1 MTRNDIC
8 ARYFGSDQTQ
18 CSTHSAPFDSPS
30 ESRCSAA
37 RLSHDR
43 GADADA
49 AYDAFMARWKAVVL
63 QPSLGAYDTL
73 VMDLMAALQALSVPA
88 PTLPAPC
95 KGVCEYDDDP
105 HYHEALRDAV

>member
-43 GADADA
+43 GADAAMHEALTMVMGECRHDRGEP
-49 AYDAFMARWKAVVL
+49 DCRTMVV
-63 QPSLGAYDTL
+63 
-73 VMDLMAALQALSVPA
+73 ALSVRRTHRGGTPA
-88 PTLPAPC
+88 
-95 KGVCEYDDDP
+95 
-105 HYHEALRDAV
+105 